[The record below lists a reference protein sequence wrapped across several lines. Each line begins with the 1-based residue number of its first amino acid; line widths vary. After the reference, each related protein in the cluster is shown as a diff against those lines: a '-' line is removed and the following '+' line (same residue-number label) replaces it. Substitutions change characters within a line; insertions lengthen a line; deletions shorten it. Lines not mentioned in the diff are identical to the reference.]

1 MEAEFW
7 QKRWQDNNIP
17 FHEGKPNT
25 LLIRHVDKL
34 NLPHGGRVFIPLCG
48 KTKDFEWL
56 MSQGH
61 RAVGAEL
68 SEIAIQQLFG
78 ELNITPQISEVSA
91 HKIYAAPDIDVWV
104 GDIFQMTAEMLGQ
117 VDGTFDRAAMV
128 AMPASMRQRYVD
140 QVATV
145 TRHAP
150 QLLTC
155 FEYDQ
160 SLLEGPPFDVKE
172 PEVRDLYHAH
182 YDVSLVER
190 VPIRG
195 GLKGKCPSDAVLWH
209 LIPRG

>member
-7 QKRWQDNNIP
+7 HKRWEDNHIP

-25 LLIRHVDKL
+25 LLIRHIDLLGVPE
-34 NLPHGGRVFIPLCG
+34 NGRMFIPLCG

-56 MSQGH
+56 ISKGY
-61 RAVGAEL
+61 RTVGAEL
-68 SEIAIQQLFG
+68 SEIAIQQLFE
-78 ELNITPQISEVSA
+78 ELKIKPSISSVGSQKHYSA
-91 HKIYAAPDIDVWV
+91 DGIDVFV
-104 GDIFQMTAEMLGQ
+104 GDIFELTADVLGP
-117 VDGTFDRAAMV
+117 VDAIFDRAAMV
-128 AMPASMRQRYVD
+128 AMPASMRQQYVT
-140 QVATV
+140 QVAEISKK
-145 TRHAP
+145 AP

-172 PEVRDLYHAH
+172 AEVRERYLGL

-195 GLKGKCPSDAVLWH
+195 GLKGKCPADAALWK
-209 LIPRG
+209 LISK